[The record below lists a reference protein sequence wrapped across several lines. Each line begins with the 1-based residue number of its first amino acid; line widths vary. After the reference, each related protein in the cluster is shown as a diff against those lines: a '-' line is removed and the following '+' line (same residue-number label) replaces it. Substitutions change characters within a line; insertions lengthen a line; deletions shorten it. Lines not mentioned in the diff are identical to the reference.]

1 MRLMREK
8 RGRGWGCLVERGKR
22 ESDLEG
28 RKEGRGGLGPDSSLI
43 MTMFIINCLVK
54 FYIEIFKILKL
65 KLQT

>member
-1 MRLMREK
+1 MREK
-8 RGRGWGCLVERGKR
+8 RGRGWGCSVERSKR
-22 ESDLEG
+22 ESGLEG
-28 RKEGRGGLGPDSSLI
+28 RKEGRGGLGPDSSPI